1 MAELASNFTGGLV
14 HLFGDPM
21 GVGYFALGLIA
32 GLIFGAI
39 PGLNMLTLGAV
50 LLPFTAYM
58 SATHAIMLYSVIY
71 VSGVYGGAIT
81 AILFNIPGAPEN
93 APTAFDGYPM
103 TQQGKA
109 GKAIGA
115 AVTCSAVGGAASA
128 VVMMVATPLVANWAI
143 HTFGPQEIF
152 ALIFFGLSVAASV
165 GATTVWKGW
174 LSVLLGLLLATVGT
188 DPAGGLHRF
197 AFGSYYLLAGIN
209 FIPLILGFFAVTE
222 VFVQGER
229 IVTGI
234 YRPPKIGL
242 EFPTLREFWRLK
254 LAMVRSFGL
263 GFFSGVL
270 PGIGATLAAFMSYNE
285 AVRWSRHPE
294 RFGKGEL
301 EGVVASETAN
311 NSATGGAMIPLLALG
326 LPGGAL
332 TAMMMGVFQIH
343 GMEPGPLVITS
354 SKDLVWVTF
363 VAMFLAN
370 LCIFLLGYLET
381 KTTVHLLRIPF
392 RLFAPV
398 ILLLATIGA
407 YALRNLILDVWV
419 MFVAGIAGYLLRR
432 TGYSVAGVV
441 LGVILGDLG
450 EAAFVKSMQLMHYDV
465 LGFFLRPI
473 SALLLIA
480 GVGTIIFNLVR
491 PPKFTSELAPEPF
504 VPQGDGPGGS
514 R

>member
-1 MAELASNFTGGLV
+1 MDLLADFASGFV
-14 HLFGDPM
+14 QLFSDP
-21 GVGYFALGLIA
+21 VALLYFVLGLLG

-39 PGLNMLTLGAV
+39 PGVNMLTLGAV

-58 SATHAIMLYSVIY
+58 SAPHAIMLYSVIY
-71 VSGVYGGAIT
+71 VSGVYGGAVT
-81 AILFNIPGAPEN
+81 AILFNIPGSPEN

-103 TQQGKA
+103 TQQGRA
-109 GKAIGA
+109 GKAVGA

-128 VVMMVATPLVANWAI
+128 VVMMVATPAVADWAV

-165 GATTVWKGW
+165 GASTLWKGW

-209 FIPLILGFFAVTE
+209 FIPLILGFFAVAE

-229 IVTGI
+229 MLTGR
-234 YRPPKIGL
+234 YRAPRLGL

-254 LAMVRSFGL
+254 LAVTRSFVL
-263 GFFSGVL
+263 GFFAGVL

-294 RFGKGEL
+294 RFGRGEL

-332 TAMMMGVFQIH
+332 TAMMMGVFQLH
-343 GMEPGPLVITS
+343 GMEPGPLVLVNG
-354 SKDLVWVTF
+354 KDLVWVTF
-363 VAMFLAN
+363 VAMFVAN
-370 LCIFLLGYLET
+370 LCIFGLGYLET

-392 RLFAPV
+392 RIFAPA
-398 ILLLATIGA
+398 ILLLSTVGA
-407 YALRNLILDVWV
+407 YALRNLIVDVWV
-419 MFVAGIAGYLLRR
+419 MFGAGILGYLLRR
-432 TGYSVAGVV
+432 TGYSVAGIV

-450 EAAFVKSMQLMHYDV
+450 EAAFVKSMQLMHYDFF
-465 LGFFLRPI
+465 GFFGRPVAAVLLLAGAGTIVLNLLRPPRFTTEL
-473 SALLLIA
+473 SGAAAPA
-480 GVGTIIFNLVR
+480 GEG
-491 PPKFTSELAPEPF
+491 
-504 VPQGDGPGGS
+504 GPRS
-514 R
+514 